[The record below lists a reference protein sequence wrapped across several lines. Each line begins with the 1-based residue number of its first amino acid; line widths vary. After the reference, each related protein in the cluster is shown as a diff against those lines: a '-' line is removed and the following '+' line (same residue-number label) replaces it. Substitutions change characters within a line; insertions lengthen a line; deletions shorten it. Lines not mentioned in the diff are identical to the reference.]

1 MARAEIPV
9 GRPARFREKS
19 ARWLPLLA
27 VVALAACTSTAH
39 IASDYD
45 KSTQFSNLHKFTLI
59 VRPHPSMHSSA
70 LVEQRTYDAIRQ
82 ELTRKGFIYVPDPAQ
97 ADFAVDF
104 SVGAQDR
111 LDVTSYPGHYV
122 GPFGPVGWT
131 NQVDV
136 HQYQEGTLAIDV
148 FDVQTRK
155 AVWHGSAQK
164 ELSQSEM
171 EHSEE
176 PIRAAVTAVLAKFPP
191 T

>member
-1 MARAEIPV
+1 MTIAGFAVKTGMRLLLV
-9 GRPARFREKS
+9 GVF
-19 ARWLPLLA
+19 
-27 VVALAACTSTAH
+27 ALAACTTTPH
-39 IASDYD
+39 VTSDYD
-45 KSTQFSNLHKFTLI
+45 KSTQFSNFHKFTLI

-70 LVEQRTYDAIRQ
+70 LVEQRTYDVIQQA
-82 ELTRKGFIYVPDPAQ
+82 LTAKGFTYVPDLAQ
-97 ADFAVDF
+97 ADLAVDF

-111 LDVTSYPGHYV
+111 LDVTSYPRYV
-122 GPFGPVGWT
+122 GPLGPAGWS

-136 HQYQEGTLAIDV
+136 HQYREGTLAIDV
-148 FDVQTRK
+148 FDLQSHR

-176 PIRAAVTAVLAKFPP
+176 PIREAVTAVLANFPP